1 MNPSNMKYISVSS
14 PHTHTTTTILVP
26 PKTLVPPVF
35 QAASWERQRSCA
47 PSPEDSQDLD
57 SEGLE
62 KQRLFQLAL
71 QQQELAGQEAGDIPE
86 DDSLDG
92 DSLEETSS
100 GEEGAENDT
109 TEKGKPK
116 ICGSG
121 RKKLPEDKYSS
132 LRYNPHW
139 KNAKQGADFF
149 EAEKASQIFGGSR
162 GDFSVDSFYL
172 HSENNRQEAE
182 SQDSLPESEPE
193 LFSFY
198 GANVAS
204 NKPDGPPAKREEPA
218 GGFHPKNNPGHAFPP
233 QNQQDPPQRA
243 KKNFVKK
250 NKRTLGLQ
258 SERMNSYLELHNKKQ
273 QVLQGQVPDP
283 PAVDEEQLQNVPASQ
298 TGRMKPEDKWHPKGE
313 QLKEQPRFWQRQR
326 AEPSQPLSGRA
337 LPRRDGQEPPGGA
350 GEANPWIQR
359 LQEPPG
365 GAEEA
370 NPWIQRLQEP
380 PGGAEEANPWIQRL
394 QHPPGFQAAPAALGQ
409 DPSSALHP
417 TPSLG
422 PAEKPQSGFSHF
434 PNSILTTPAYL
445 LPIFQNFYPPEV
457 LNPDYPS
464 QEDKKYQQ
472 DSPAG
477 IPQQFPASAIPGQH
491 FPRNNS
497 SSDQAHPELEN
508 ISADFNAIF
517 QERVKDQAPL
527 PDFQNHIHED
537 HSSPTSACRLSHFIE
552 KEQHGPRISDFEDDF
567 AGSWLWGLFPPALPQ
582 VHRGSQGDSGKAEG
596 NPRKMRRS
604 SSEGSLLQRGKQN
617 QPRASRK
624 LGGSK
629 FCFNLSMKLGGLG
642 PDYETIKEKK
652 EKMKLQKEYSR
663 QIKEYNMRNI
673 TVLQRLPAKPQ
684 VSAVARQK
692 ALEYAKKIP
701 RPKAL
706 PARQSE
712 QEGKEALPQAPA
724 GPSLPQLPS
733 LESLWSRHEKE
744 KEAVAAFEALHIL

>member
-1 MNPSNMKYISVSS
+1 MNPSDMKYISVSS
-14 PHTHTTTTILVP
+14 PHTHSTTNIHVP

-35 QAASWERQRSCA
+35 QAASWERQGSSAC
-47 PSPEDSQDLD
+47 SPEHSQDSD

-62 KQRLFQLAL
+62 KQRQL
-71 QQQELAGQEAGDIPE
+71 QLAGQEAGDSLE

-92 DSLEETSS
+92 DSLEGMSS
-100 GEEGAENDT
+100 GEEGAENDP
-109 TEKGKPK
+109 EKEGKPK

-121 RKKLPEDKYSS
+121 RKNLPVDKYSS
-132 LRYNPHW
+132 LRCNPHW
-139 KNAKQGADFF
+139 KNAKKGADFL
-149 EAEKASQIFGGSR
+149 EAEKASQMFGGGS

-172 HSENNRQEAE
+172 HCDGSSENHPQEAE
-182 SQDSLPESEPE
+182 SQDSLPEFEPE
-193 LFSFY
+193 LFSFS

-204 NKPDGPPAKREEPA
+204 HKPDGPQAKREEPA
-218 GGFHPKNNPGHAFPP
+218 DGFHPKNNPGHAFPP

-283 PAVDEEQLQNVPASQ
+283 AAADEEPLQNVPAPQ
-298 TGRMKPEDKWHPKGE
+298 AGRMKPEEQWHPKGE
-313 QLKEQPRFWQRQR
+313 QLKEQPRFLQRPR
-326 AEPSQPLSGRA
+326 AEPLQPLGARA
-337 LPRRDGQEPPGGA
+337 LPSRASQEPPAAA

-359 LQEPPG
+359 LQ
-365 GAEEA
+365 
-370 NPWIQRLQEP
+370 
-380 PGGAEEANPWIQRL
+380 
-394 QHPPGFQAAPAALGQ
+394 HTPGFQAAPPALGQ

-417 TPSLG
+417 IY
-422 PAEKPQSGFSHF
+422 HF
-434 PNSILTTPAYL
+434 PNSILTSPAYF

-457 LNPDYPS
+457 LNPEYPS

-472 DSPAG
+472 DSAAG

-508 ISADFNAIF
+508 ILSEFNAIF
-517 QERVKDQAPL
+517 QERVKDQSPL
-527 PDFQNHIHED
+527 PDFKNHIHED
-537 HSSPTSACRLSHFIE
+537 HSSPTSACRISHFIE
-552 KEQHGPRISDFEDDF
+552 KDQHQPRICDFEDDF
-567 AGSWLWGLFPPALPQ
+567 AGTWLWGLFPPALPQ
-582 VHRGSQGDSGKAEG
+582 EHRGSQGDSGKAEG

-604 SSEGSLLQRGKQN
+604 SSEGSLLQREKQN
-617 QPRASRK
+617 QPKVSKK

-629 FCFNLSMKLGGLG
+629 FCLNLSMKLGGLG

-663 QIKEYNMRNI
+663 QIKEYNMKNI
-673 TVLQRLPAKPQ
+673 TVLQRLPAKPP
-684 VSAVARQK
+684 VSVARQK
-692 ALEYAKKIP
+692 ALEYAKSIP
-701 RPKAL
+701 RPRTFL
-706 PARQSE
+706 ARPE
-712 QEGKEALPQAPA
+712 QEVKEALPRAPA
-724 GPSLPQLPS
+724 APSLPKIPS